1 MSRLLITVDTDN
13 EAFRQNGWRREAA
26 EVLYLLVAQL
36 TETRECDDGGLLRD
50 TDGTDCGAWDYQ
62 PDEP

>member
-26 EVLYLLVAQL
+26 EVLYLLVARL
-36 TETRECDDGGLLRD
+36 TENADGDDGGLLRD

>member
-1 MSRLLITVDTDN
+1 MSRLLITIDTDN
-13 EAFRQNGWRREAA
+13 EAFRNNGWQKEAA
-26 EVLYLLVAQL
+26 EVLFLLGARL
-36 TETRECDDGGLLRD
+36 TECRDRDEGGLLRD